1 MSEPASKMPL
11 TYADY
16 LADESND
23 RYELFDGEIVM
34 QAAPSSVHQEIS
46 MELSR
51 QFANYLI
58 GKKCRV
64 YHAPFDVRLFEKE
77 GDSPKDIYTVFQ
89 PDIFVICDRNK
100 IDNRGCKG
108 APDLVI
114 EILSPSTARY
124 DWIDKMN
131 QYQKAGVREYWIADP
146 QNQLVHV
153 FLLKDGQFFPQRVY
167 DRTETA
173 EVNVLDGCSIDLSRV
188 FPEQAEN
195 N

>member
-1 MSEPASKMPL
+1 MSEPAKKMPF

-16 LADESND
+16 LADVSND
-23 RYELFDGEIVM
+23 RYELLDGKIVM

-51 QFANYLI
+51 QFANYLV

-77 GDSPKDIYTVFQ
+77 GDSPNNVYTVFQ
-89 PDIFVICDRNK
+89 PDISVVCDRKK

-114 EILSPSTARY
+114 EILSPSTAGR
-124 DWIDKMN
+124 DWISKLN
-131 QYQKAGVREYWIADP
+131 QYRKAGVREYWIVDP

-153 FLLKDGQFFPQRVY
+153 FLLKDGQFFLCKVY
-167 DRTETA
+167 SKTETA
-173 EVNVLDGCSIDLSRV
+173 EVNVLDGCSIDLNQV
-188 FPEQAEN
+188 FPEQTEN
-195 N
+195 